1 MVDENRAVF
10 AEDRNETTVVRA
22 YLEALERERLQ
33 PGGVGQR
40 DSIEGRVRAS
50 DAHQADAGLIGDS
63 KLNGHSPGAIDT
75 EVDLAALEAEFV
87 AVASSYGRRR
97 GICYAAWRV
106 VGVDPAVLGR
116 AGITATT

>member
-1 MVDENRAVF
+1 MADENRAGF
-10 AEDRNETTVVRA
+10 AADRNETTIVRA

-40 DSIEGRVRAS
+40 GSIEGLRAS
-50 DAHQADAGLIGDS
+50 DPHQAGAGLLGDS
-63 KLNGHSPGAIDT
+63 PEAFDT
-75 EVDLAALEAEFV
+75 EVDLTALEAEFV
-87 AVASSYGRRR
+87 IVASSYGRRR

>member
-10 AEDRNETTVVRA
+10 AADRHETTVVRA
-22 YLEALERERLQ
+22 YLEALDRERLQ

-40 DSIEGRVRAS
+40 GSIEGLRAS
-50 DAHQADAGLIGDS
+50 DPHQAGAGLLGDS
-63 KLNGHSPGAIDT
+63 KLNGHSPEAFDT
-75 EVDLAALEAEFV
+75 EVDLTALEAEFV
-87 AVASSYGRRR
+87 IVASSYGRRR

>member
-1 MVDENRAVF
+1 MADENRAVF

-33 PGGVGQR
+33 ADGVGQR
-40 DSIEGRVRAS
+40 GSMRAS
-50 DAHQADAGLIGDS
+50 DAHEAGAGLIGHS
-63 KLNGHSPGAIDT
+63 KRNGRSPGAFDT
-75 EVDLAALEAEFV
+75 EVDSRALEAEFV

-106 VGVDPAVLGR
+106 VGVDPVVLGR

>member
-10 AEDRNETTVVRA
+10 AADRNETTVVRA

-33 PGGVGQR
+33 ADGVGQR
-40 DSIEGRVRAS
+40 RSIEGCMRAS
-50 DAHQADAGLIGDS
+50 DAHRAGAGWIGDS
-63 KLNGHSPGAIDT
+63 KLNGHSPGAFDT
-75 EVDLAALEAEFV
+75 EVDLTALEAEFV

>member
-1 MVDENRAVF
+1 MVDENRAAF
-10 AEDRNETTVVRA
+10 AAYRNETTVVKA

-33 PGGVGQR
+33 ADAVRQR
-40 DSIEGRVRAS
+40 GSIEGCMRAR
-50 DAHQADAGLIGDS
+50 DAHRAGAGWIGDS
-63 KLNGHSPGAIDT
+63 KLNGHSPGAFDT
-75 EVDLAALEAEFV
+75 DVDLTALEAEFV

>member
-33 PGGVGQR
+33 PGGVGQPG
-40 DSIEGRVRAS
+40 SIDGCSRAS
-50 DAHQADAGLIGDS
+50 DAHQAGAGSIGHS
-63 KLNGHSPGAIDT
+63 TRNGHSPAAFYD

-87 AVASSYGRRR
+87 TVASSYGRRR

-106 VGVDPAVLGR
+106 IGVDASVLGR
-116 AGITATT
+116 AGITAAM

>member
-10 AEDRNETTVVRA
+10 AADRHEATVVRA

-33 PGGVGQR
+33 PRGVGPR
-40 DSIEGRVRAS
+40 SSVEGSLRAS
-50 DAHQADAGLIGDS
+50 DAHQAGAGWIGGS
-63 KLNGHSPGAIDT
+63 RLNGHSPAAVDT
-75 EVDLAALEAEFV
+75 EVDLTTLEADFV

>member
-22 YLEALERERLQ
+22 YLEALERERLE

-40 DSIEGRVRAS
+40 GSIEGCLSAS
-50 DAHQADAGLIGDS
+50 DARQAGAGSLGES
-63 KLNGHSPGAIDT
+63 KLNGHSPGAFDT
-75 EVDLAALEAEFV
+75 EVDLTALEAEFV

-116 AGITATT
+116 AGITAAM

>member
-10 AEDRNETTVVRA
+10 AADRNETTVVRA

-33 PGGVGQR
+33 ADAVRQR
-40 DSIEGRVRAS
+40 GSIEGCMRAR
-50 DAHQADAGLIGDS
+50 DAHRAGAGWIGDS
-63 KLNGHSPGAIDT
+63 KLNGHSPGAFDT
-75 EVDLAALEAEFV
+75 EVDLTALEAEFV

>member
-1 MVDENRAVF
+1 MADENRAGF
-10 AEDRNETTVVRA
+10 AADRHETTVVRA
-22 YLEALERERLQ
+22 YLEALDRERLQ
-33 PGGVGQR
+33 AGGVGLR
-40 DSIEGRVRAS
+40 GAIEGLRAS
-50 DAHQADAGLIGDS
+50 DAHQAGAGLNGHS
-63 KLNGHSPGAIDT
+63 KLNGHSPGAFDT
-75 EVDLAALEAEFV
+75 KVDLTALEAEFV